1 MPSKADDAE
10 APAQLTAEPNSKR
23 KYRKG
28 KLSSRDLLLEAARKE
43 FAAKGLEGA
52 RVDEI
57 AQRAGVNKQ
66 LVYHHFNNKDD
77 LYKAVLESAYGQIR
91 AEEAL
96 LDLGNSDAEEAMR
109 KLIAFSFDYLE
120 RNRDF
125 VALLTDENLHRGR
138 HLKKSAYLPKLHSPL
153 IAQIAQTLARGSE
166 DGRFRAGVDPVQLYI
181 SIAGL
186 GFFYFSNIHSLSS
199 IFAKNFNGKDQVAAR
214 RDHVV
219 DLIINALRPH

>member
-1 MPSKADDAE
+1 
-10 APAQLTAEPNSKR
+10 
-23 KYRKG
+23 
-28 KLSSRDLLLEAARKE
+28 LSSRDLLLDAARKE
-43 FAAKGLEGA
+43 FALKGLEGA

-66 LVYHHFNNKDD
+66 LVYHHFNNKED

-96 LDLGNSDAEEAMR
+96 LDLGKTDAEDAMR
-109 KLIAFSFDYLE
+109 KLIAFSFDYLD

-138 HLKKSAYLPKLHSPL
+138 HLKKSSYLPELHSPL
-153 IAQIAQTLARGSE
+153 IAQIADTLERGSE
-166 DGRFRAGVDPVQLYI
+166 DGRFRTGVDPVQLYI

-199 IFAKNFNGKDQVAAR
+199 IFAKNFNGKDQIATR
-214 RDHVV
+214 RDHVI
-219 DLIINALRPH
+219 DLILNALRPH

>member
-1 MPSKADDAE
+1 MSPQ
-10 APAQLTAEPNSKR
+10 PTAEPNGKR

-43 FAAKGLEGA
+43 FATRGLEGA

-77 LYKAVLESAYGQIR
+77 LYKAVLEAAYGQIR

-96 LDLGNSDAEEAMR
+96 LDLGNIDAEQAMR
-109 KLIAFSFDYLE
+109 KLISFSFSYLE

-138 HLKKSAYLPKLHSPL
+138 HLKKSTYLPKLHSPL
-153 IAQIAQTLARGSE
+153 IAQIADTLARGSK
-166 DGRFRAGVDPVQLYI
+166 DGCFRPDVDPVQLYI

-199 IFAKNFNGKDQVAAR
+199 IFARNFNGKDQVATR

-219 DLIINALRPH
+219 DLVMNALRPH